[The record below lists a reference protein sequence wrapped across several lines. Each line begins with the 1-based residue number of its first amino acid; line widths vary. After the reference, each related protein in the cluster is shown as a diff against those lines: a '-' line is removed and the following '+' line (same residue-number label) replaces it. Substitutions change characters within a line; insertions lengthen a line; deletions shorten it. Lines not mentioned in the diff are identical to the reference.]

1 MRSLLIYLSQAE
13 WAKKLVMGFPLA
25 RRVALRFVAGETLED
40 AVAAVRGINET
51 GMLATLDVLG
61 EHSHTEAGTRQSAQ
75 RIIDAV
81 EAIATQKLRASIS
94 LKLTQIGLMLDPN
107 VCAQNLRN
115 ILEAASKKKI
125 FVRIDMEDSQSLPLT
140 LDIIDQM
147 RTDGFENI
155 GAVIQSYL
163 YRSEEDVRVL
173 LQKDI
178 TIRLVKGAYKEPP
191 EIAFPQKS
199 DVDASFDKLTQMM
212 LDVSLKNAKSLEQ
225 VPDLWP
231 PIAAVGSHDE
241 VRIQKAV
248 DYAQSIGLENR
259 WLEFQMLYGIR
270 RDLQDRLSQQGY
282 PVRVY
287 VPFGEDWY
295 PYFMR
300 RLAERP
306 ANLWFFASNLM
317 RRN

>member
-1 MRSLLIYLSQAE
+1 
-13 WAKKLVMGFPLA
+13 MGFPLA